1 MEAELQNE
9 VIVVNDNFNE
19 GIDDSL
25 NKKNIDKTTRDL
37 AKSVNKTKVRIYKKE
52 KKSYED
58 ISGIKDALV
67 KAVRQGFS
75 KAIES
80 LEYEDDPKKVVEIM
94 KDLQKIISS
103 RQLRDLQVILNGNIE
118 NISNTT
124 GDTEEITMKVKGN
137 GILSKMFGN
146 RKE

>member
-1 MEAELQNE
+1 MQNE
-9 VIVVNDNFNE
+9 IIVVNDNFNE

-25 NKKNIDKTTRDL
+25 NKKNIDKTTGNL

-118 NISNTT
+118 NLSNIT

-146 RKE
+146 RKD

>member
-1 MEAELQNE
+1 MEAGLQNE
-9 VIVVNDNFNE
+9 IIVVNDNFNE

-25 NKKNIDKTTRDL
+25 NKKNIDKTTGNL
-37 AKSVNKTKVRIYKKE
+37 AKSVNKTKARIYKKE

-146 RKE
+146 R

>member
-25 NKKNIDKTTRDL
+25 NKKNIDKTTGNL
-37 AKSVNKTKVRIYKKE
+37 ARSVNKTKVRIYKKE

>member
-1 MEAELQNE
+1 MQNE
-9 VIVVNDNFNE
+9 IIVVNDNFNE

-25 NKKNIDKTTRDL
+25 NKKNIDKTTGNL

-80 LEYEDDPKKVVEIM
+80 LEYEDDPKKVIEIM

-118 NISNTT
+118 NLSNIT

-146 RKE
+146 RKD

>member
-1 MEAELQNE
+1 MEAGLQNE
-9 VIVVNDNFNE
+9 IIVVNDNFNE

-25 NKKNIDKTTRDL
+25 NKKNIDKTTGNL

>member
-1 MEAELQNE
+1 MEAGLQNE
-9 VIVVNDNFNE
+9 IIVVNDNFNE

-25 NKKNIDKTTRDL
+25 NKKNIDKTTGNL

-118 NISNTT
+118 NLSNIT

-146 RKE
+146 RKD

>member
-1 MEAELQNE
+1 MEAGLQNE
-9 VIVVNDNFNE
+9 IIVVNDNFNE

-25 NKKNIDKTTRDL
+25 NKKNIDKTTGNL

-80 LEYEDDPKKVVEIM
+80 LEYEDDPKKVIEIM

-118 NISNTT
+118 NLSNIT

-146 RKE
+146 RKD